1 MTDAVREAARVL
13 QPGGRLGVAIPHP
26 VNTAA
31 DVFGQDSAES
41 MVITSYLDTAPAD
54 WTLDRD
60 GLQVHFHSEH
70 RPLGAYASALT
81 SAGLLIE
88 QLREPKPT
96 PALIAQHPSAAR
108 WLRLPLFLHLLALRP
123 AG

>member
-1 MTDAVREAARVL
+1 M
-13 QPGGRLGVAIPHP
+13 AIPHP

-31 DVFGQDSAES
+31 DISGQDSGAS
-41 MVITSYLDTAPAD
+41 MVITSYLDSGPAD
-54 WTLDRD
+54 WTVERD
-60 GLQVHFHSEH
+60 GISVHFHSEH
-70 RPLGAYASALT
+70 RPLEAYAAALT

-108 WLRLPLFLHLLALRP
+108 WLRLPLFLHVLALRP
-123 AG
+123 AASASTTQTARLASAEHAGGV